1 MRQSD
6 PGKTSGLRGICDIL
20 LTVII
25 NIIFNGM
32 WKLREWLKR
41 KTFGV

>member
-1 MRQSD
+1 MRQSG
-6 PGKTSGLRGICDIL
+6 PEKQVGPRGMCDIL